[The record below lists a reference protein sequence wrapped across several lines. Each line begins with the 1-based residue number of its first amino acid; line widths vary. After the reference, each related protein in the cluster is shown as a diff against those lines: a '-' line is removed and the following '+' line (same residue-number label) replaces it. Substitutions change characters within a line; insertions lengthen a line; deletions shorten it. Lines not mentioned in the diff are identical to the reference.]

1 MPIPLPLDSMRL
13 FNFDDYRR
21 TLIEDMLKG

>member
-1 MPIPLPLDSMRL
+1 MPLPLDSMRL

-21 TLIEDMLKG
+21 TLIEDLLKG